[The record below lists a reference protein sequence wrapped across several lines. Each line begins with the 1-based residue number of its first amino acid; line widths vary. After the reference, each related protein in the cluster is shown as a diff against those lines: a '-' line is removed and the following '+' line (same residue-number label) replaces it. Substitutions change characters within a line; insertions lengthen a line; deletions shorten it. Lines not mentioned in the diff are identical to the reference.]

1 MGCSPSGPSCAK
13 GGTRLMATKLAFT
26 KGQLHNLNAYFRGL
40 VEEPQNDSSDA
51 TAIEAIVER
60 LVQRLM
66 LAAGN
71 LDRRFSSVFL
81 VSLNEP
87 RRMKRLKFEYL
98 LRIDA
103 LSTPTASPELEISGV
118 SVEEDA
124 AAGLPGFI
132 RLKILGPGAK
142 LWREFT
148 DAAGRLRRDLVK
160 AKLANLL
167 AAAIKRDNADS
178 AKICGSPG
186 RVVDAEVL
194 DKILKQPNRCRI
206 FYGPAVPD
214 GPVPEPRDHR
224 VALIEDSGGI
234 LFRIALD
241 ECKSREVEV
250 RLLIGIGLS
259 SWPSSA
265 DYPRRV
271 PLYHCDALLHY
282 TAAQSGMYAVA
293 IGPYPG
299 ARCEDRATLWGIRVP
314 AAEKIMSQ
322 HYAADSVP
330 GLTES
335 VLIEILHQ
343 LREGLPFNP
352 TKSKARKGDRGPQD
366 RLRVVSR
373 QIMRT
378 MHRWSL
384 ERAGPDPLTSWAPDT
399 LARHVLLALD
409 EIVTA
414 LKCQNLRCYFLPR
427 CNAMLQCARGG
438 IVHHEDF
445 YASDCRLLETYLGTL
460 HHRSLSPGQAVP
472 RPLEAMETELIV
484 RWRDI
489 VFSLPR
495 GTPDADYGYSSRQL
509 EYLGLILEQVLQARD
524 FTAQDFSDNSSYLNF
539 PECGFHTS
547 ERVESLVFLLK
558 LVLTQAKDQI
568 RAMTNR
574 RARRRERP
582 GDSKKGRHCNTS
594 SQFDRSVGLLIDE
607 VRADRETANAD
618 LDSRPV
624 MAKTLLQWLYFGM
637 DYDPKYLE
645 PVLRPYLST
654 LFYSLHENCWYASS
668 WRSKQEAYNTE
679 MRSLS
684 AFCESVLSQ
693 EITPALGIVEFLS
706 KGWRWA
712 ESMTKMIERSG
723 NSLRLILLAGDKE
736 LRYNLT
742 FAENKGPSAFSTWSK
757 ARSVNTI
764 ARRKRTSFQ
773 ASEILDSLSEYRV
786 ARCETKGVAG
796 HAELRD
802 ASPLTYVA
810 SMSRQ
815 RARHRG
821 PGDLVLAMV
830 SLGKFRILQE
840 VAAHLPRDQRLTM
853 LEMLQRASR
862 ESARSRRSAPSS
874 SDATGS
880 PRQIYRARPE
890 SDLVD
895 SSLRLSPGIRERR
908 IILEHQRQLERE
920 MQEMHDTLRRN
931 ALTRHRGSGWDS
943 NSVSS
948 WSSSIDSFAGTITLR
963 RYRPPIWDA
972 LKGGSA
978 ARTAGQQLDRG
989 AATNKS
995 EEMISREESPTW
1007 NAPNARR
1014 LRDESRNGDELPSW
1028 DALEATLNRRLC
1040 NYGNALAETSRAD
1053 AERIGGRGT
1062 DCFTRTLEPPDK

>member
-40 VEEPQNDSSDA
+40 VEEPQNDSSSA
-51 TAIEAIVER
+51 AAIEAIVER

-71 LDRRFSSVFL
+71 LDRRFSSALL

-103 LSTPTASPELEISGV
+103 LSTPTAISGLEISGV

-124 AAGLPGFI
+124 AASLPGFI

-142 LWREFT
+142 PWQEFT

-167 AAAIKRDNADS
+167 AAAIKRDNVDS
-178 AKICGSPG
+178 AKSCGSPG

-234 LFRIALD
+234 LLRIALD

-250 RLLIGIGLS
+250 RLLIGVGLS

-293 IGPYPG
+293 VGPYPG

-352 TKSKARKGDRGPQD
+352 TKSKARKGDRGSQD

-373 QIMRT
+373 QILRT

-399 LARHVLLALD
+399 LARHVLLVLD

-438 IVHHEDF
+438 IVHHEDS
-445 YASDCRLLETYLGTL
+445 YASDCRLLETYLETL
-460 HHRSLSPGQAVP
+460 HHRSLSPGQDVP
-472 RPLEAMETELIV
+472 RPLEAMETELIA

-495 GTPDADYGYSSRQL
+495 GTADADYGYSPRQL
-509 EYLGLILEQVLQARD
+509 EYLGLILEQVLQARY
-524 FTAQDFSDNSSYLNF
+524 FTAQDYSDNSSYLNF
-539 PECGFHTS
+539 HECGFHAS
-547 ERVESLVFLLK
+547 EQVESLVFLVK

-568 RAMTNR
+568 RAITNR
-574 RARRRERP
+574 RARRRVRP
-582 GDSKKGRHCNTS
+582 GDAKKGKHCNTS

-607 VRADRETANAD
+607 VRADRETANAS
-618 LDSRPV
+618 LDSPLV
-624 MAKTLLQWLYFGM
+624 MAKMLLQWLYFAM

-668 WRSKQEAYNTE
+668 WKSKQETYKSE
-679 MRSLS
+679 MGSLS
-684 AFCESVLSQ
+684 AFCESVMSR
-693 EITPALGIVEFLS
+693 ETTPALGIVEFLS
-706 KGWRWA
+706 EGWRWA

-773 ASEILDSLSEYRV
+773 ASEILDSLSERRV
-786 ARCETKGVAG
+786 ACCESKG

-802 ASPLTYVA
+802 ASPLTYVV

-830 SLGKFRILQE
+830 SLGKFRRK
-840 VAAHLPRDQRLTM
+840 VARV
-853 LEMLQRASR
+853 
-862 ESARSRRSAPSS
+862 
-874 SDATGS
+874 S
-880 PRQIYRARPE
+880 PR
-890 SDLVD
+890 
-895 SSLRLSPGIRERR
+895 
-908 IILEHQRQLERE
+908 
-920 MQEMHDTLRRN
+920 
-931 ALTRHRGSGWDS
+931 
-943 NSVSS
+943 
-948 WSSSIDSFAGTITLR
+948 
-963 RYRPPIWDA
+963 
-972 LKGGSA
+972 GGSLLYKNA
-978 ARTAGQQLDRG
+978 GEKKETADQV
-989 AATNKS
+989 
-995 EEMISREESPTW
+995 
-1007 NAPNARR
+1007 
-1014 LRDESRNGDELPSW
+1014 
-1028 DALEATLNRRLC
+1028 
-1040 NYGNALAETSRAD
+1040 
-1053 AERIGGRGT
+1053 
-1062 DCFTRTLEPPDK
+1062 